1 MTDTKSPI
9 RESGHLAAL
18 KTALVA
24 EQRVLGLNTHIVRT
38 RTDALLDEKQGEALS
53 IHTPSAVTG
62 KEPVL
67 PITHDF

>member
-1 MTDTKSPI
+1 MPETKSPI

-24 EQRVLGLNTHIVRT
+24 ERRVLGLNAHIVRT

-53 IHTPSAVTG
+53 THTPSAVTG

-67 PITHDF
+67 LITHDF